1 MLKTSNNLE
10 WRSRKICH
18 LISITGEGS
27 SSYKNMQLP
36 MKGRLFIMPVMLGAY
51 QKALTESR
59 KSNTSL
65 AKNKLRDQIENEIKA
80 VRINLFWGTY
90 MLHRLSEF
98 AFICCFWWLGEKE
111 KITARWRLHL
121 LTLSSRRH
129 ATIKESTLSQWST
142 QKQWN
147 ALKMPQIIVW
157 MFWWANWRWA
167 LSRGLG

>member
-27 SSYKNMQLP
+27 SSYKNTQLP

-98 AFICCFWWLGEKE
+98 AFICCFYLM
-111 KITARWRLHL
+111 I
-121 LTLSSRRH
+121 RRKGKDH
-129 ATIKESTLSQWST
+129 CEVEASFTYIVI
-142 QKQWN
+142 QKACHYKREHIISMIYSKAMKRFEDAPN
-147 ALKMPQIIVW
+147 NCMDVLMGKLKMSIV
-157 MFWWANWRWA
+157 
-167 LSRGLG
+167 